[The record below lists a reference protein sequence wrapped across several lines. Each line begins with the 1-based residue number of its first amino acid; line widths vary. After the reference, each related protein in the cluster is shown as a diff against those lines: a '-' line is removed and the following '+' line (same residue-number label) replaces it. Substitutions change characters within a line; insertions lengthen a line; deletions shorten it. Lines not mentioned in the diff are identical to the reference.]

1 MHVDDGVTQ
10 DIIPFFVKADPKIAE
25 APPVA
30 LMVSTFTYM
39 GKPFKPLPSTNY
51 VPIHTADANEH
62 LYDETREA
70 HFAAENVK
78 QDKYFDTLKEGPDL
92 GISLYGGHSDG
103 SGTWYSSSKR
113 PILNMRLIDHSGHM
127 EALEGFPPTFGI
139 SASLSANLAHKA
151 MI

>member
-39 GKPFKPLPSTNY
+39 
-51 VPIHTADANEH
+51 DANEH